1 MKLTCLERWAQIS
14 ALWVLVIATSG
25 SAQAAEKY
33 LVGFGKAK
41 VTPQEP
47 VRLSGYATREK
58 PHEGVAD
65 PLFARAMVLTEQTP
79 PAQDKKEGDA
89 QQADAAAEPQALVLV
104 SIDSIAV
111 VADMTKRVTERVLA
125 EYGIPRSDIVICA
138 THSHAAP
145 HVASG
150 LTNLYRTPLSDQEKA
165 ALERNT
171 ARIEQGILKAVAD
184 AMKSRR
190 GANLE
195 VGETQASFAVNRR
208 VLKNGIWSGFGVQ
221 ADGPVDRRVRLLRAV
236 TSDGQLLG
244 AAFMYA
250 CHCTT
255 LGPDFNRVSG
265 DWAGLSASELERKH
279 AGAVFV
285 PVIGC
290 GADANPEPRTG
301 YPDAL
306 EHGAEMAAKI
316 EAALKGQWKQL
327 NASPVAH
334 FGYAGLAPERPTKAE
349 LEAAKSDP
357 NVHRRRWAESMLAT
371 WQKMGRL
378 PETYPDPIHTWQFG
392 KELVWVF
399 LGGEVVVDYQM
410 RLEQELPADQVW
422 VAAYTDDVFAYVAS
436 ERMRAEGGYEVDFSM
451 IYYNQPG
458 RWQSGTEDLIS
469 RRVAEILKEEAPAD
483 KPRDPQAA
491 LRSIRVPEGFQVD
504 LVAAEPLVDD
514 PINIAFGHDGRV
526 WVVEMADYP
535 LGAPGGGRVRWLRD
549 RDGDGKL
556 DESHVF
562 LSGLDFPT
570 SVAPWRDGIIVI
582 AAPSIF
588 FAADRDGDGKPEIR
602 EDLLTGIGAA
612 NPQHRASGFE
622 MGLDGWLHFTA
633 GDDTHQLL
641 STRTGKTHDVTRRDV
656 CWNPDTGELFTT
668 SGMTQ
673 FVRARDEFGNWFGNV
688 NNQPIFHYVIE
699 DKYRRKGGYS
709 GPAQQPLLD
718 PPVAPPV
725 YPYSHTKDRFNDL
738 NTFNRFTSACS
749 SIIVRVPGLG
759 DEMRGA
765 ALVCE
770 PVHNLVAR
778 FRVSPEGASFR
789 GERFAN
795 DSKYDWF
802 ASSDP
807 FSRPVRVVN
816 APDGSVWIVDM
827 VREVIEHP
835 EWIPIAWQ
843 ERLNL
848 RSGSGLGRIYRVH
861 HKGFEPQT
869 IPQTAELSANEL
881 VKLLATNNGAL
892 RDLAAQQLMWRVTE
906 SGDAKVS
913 RQANQKLDADQ
924 RSSVDESLRK
934 LIRDGL
940 TPDVRVQ
947 ALGTLAGM
955 TQAVV
960 NEWLRKSLR
969 GSPQADLLAQPFG
982 STVSMP
988 QAVADDSLPA
998 VKDSDPRVRR
1008 YAVAITEQAL
1018 ANSDFDAPPL
1028 LQLAA
1033 TEQDAGVLLQL
1044 ALSLGALHSAVYDPA
1059 LESIA
1064 KRASSDAW
1072 LAKAVSLVDDHHVG
1086 AALAGSLAALQEHAP
1101 EANATRAALESTI
1114 GSLWA
1119 RATKEDRSRIVK
1131 KYFAVEDE
1139 HAGLG
1144 DAQVV
1149 LLAAAASTGLE
1160 QIAEDAQTQARLK
1173 SAVAGARTRLFGD
1186 DTSAQERAR
1195 LVPLL
1200 ALDKEHAAETL
1211 NDVARLLGAKEPS
1224 EVQQA
1229 AIALAR
1235 NLRSDEMPQ
1244 AILAHWPQ
1252 LLPDVRSSVCSLLL
1266 ERRPW
1271 AEQLITALE
1280 SGKVKVSDL
1289 DAAMVQRLRTYGDAN
1304 LKARTQRVLGQTPS
1318 SDRSRLVD
1326 ELLAK
1331 VNDRGDRARG
1341 EKHFTAHCAVCHR
1354 ATPEKPLVGPPLE
1367 NLTNWTPQ
1375 QWLVAILDPN
1385 RAIEPKY
1392 HQYSLLTEDGQ
1403 TLAGLI
1409 EDRSSQSLTLAAADG
1424 SRHEVPL
1431 DEIEQLKDLGV
1442 SLMPEGL
1449 ETKLDAAALSD
1460 LLAYLQTIGAS
1471 KQ

>member
-1 MKLTCLERWAQIS
+1 MRLVCLERVAQVS
-14 ALWVLVIATSG
+14 ALWLLIVATSG
-25 SAQAAEKY
+25 SAQGAEKY
-33 LVGFGKAK
+33 LVGFGKAE

-65 PLFARAMVLTEQTP
+65 PLFARAMVLTEQKP

-89 QQADAAAEPQALVLV
+89 QQAAVDAEPRTLVLV

-111 VADMTKRVTERVLA
+111 VADMTKRVTERVLV

-150 LTNLYRTPLSDQEKA
+150 LTNLYRTPLSDEEKA

-171 ARIEQGILKAVAD
+171 ARIEQGILKAIAE

-236 TSDGQLLG
+236 TGDGQLLG

-279 AGAVFV
+279 AGTVFV

-301 YPDAL
+301 YPDAR
-306 EHGAEMAAKI
+306 EHGAEMASKI
-316 EAALKGQWKQL
+316 EAALKGRWKPL

-562 LSGLDFPT
+562 LSGLDYPS
-570 SVAPWRDGIIVI
+570 SVTPWRDGIIVI

-588 FAADRDGDGKPEIR
+588 FAADRDGDGKPEVR

-725 YPYSHTKDRFNDL
+725 FPYSHTKDRFNDL
-738 NTFNRFTSACS
+738 FTFNRFTSACS

-759 DEMRGA
+759 EEMRGA

-778 FRVSPEGASFR
+778 FRVIPDGVSFR
-789 GERFAN
+789 GERFAE

-816 APDGSVWIVDM
+816 APDGTVWIVDM

-861 HKGFEPQT
+861 RKDFKPQA
-869 IPQTAELSANEL
+869 IPNTSELSAAEL
-881 VKLLATNNGAL
+881 AKSIASNDGAV
-892 RDLAAQQLMWRVTE
+892 RDLAAQQLMWRTTAPAGEAGAAVV
-906 SGDAKVS
+906 A
-913 RQANQKLDADQ
+913 QANKTLDAAEKL
-924 RSSVDESLRK
+924 SVVRSLRK
-934 LIRDGL
+934 LLRDS
-940 TPDVRVQ
+940 PYASVRAQ
-947 ALGTLAGM
+947 TLGTLSGMGVAEAGDVF
-955 TQAVV
+955 QAI
-960 NEWLRKSLR
+960 
-969 GSPQADLLAQPFG
+969 
-982 STVSMP
+982 
-988 QAVADDSLPA
+988 
-998 VKDSDPRVRR
+998 KDSDPRVRR
-1008 YAVAITEQAL
+1008 YAVTQGERWIDEPE
-1018 ANSDFDAPPL
+1018 FDRPRL
-1028 LQLAA
+1028 MFHDDY
-1033 TEQDAGVLLQL
+1033 TIVLFQQ
-1044 ALSLGALHSAVYDPA
+1044 ALSLGASQSEVFNGMIWGLAM
-1059 LESIA
+1059 
-1064 KRASSDAW
+1064 RAGGDVWMERAI
-1072 LAKAVSLVDDHHVG
+1072 SLVDDRYVAH
-1086 AALAGSLAALQEHAP
+1086 ALDGSLTALEKHRAETSAEQ
-1101 EANATRAALESTI
+1101 AALESTI

-1119 RATKEDRSRIVK
+1119 RASKEDRSRIVK
-1131 KYFAVEDE
+1131 QYFAVEDE
-1139 HAGLG
+1139 QARLS
-1144 DAQVV
+1144 DTRVV

-1160 QIAEDAQTQARLK
+1160 QIAEDAQTRARLK
-1173 SAVAGARTRLFGD
+1173 SAVAGARTRLFSE
-1186 DTSAQERAR
+1186 DTSAQQRAR

-1200 ALDKEHAAETL
+1200 ALDKEHADQTL
-1211 NDVARLLGAKEPS
+1211 TDVARLLGAKEPS

-1229 AIALAR
+1229 ALALAR

-1244 AILAHWPQ
+1244 AILAHWSQ

-1271 AEQLITALE
+1271 AEQLVGALE

-1289 DAAMVQRLRTYGDAN
+1289 DAAMAQRLRTYGDAN
-1304 LKARTQRVLGQTPS
+1304 LKARTQRVLGQTPN

-1341 EKHFTAHCAVCHR
+1341 EKHFTDHCAVCHR

-1375 QWLVAILDPN
+1375 QWMVAILDPN

-1409 EDRSSQSLTLAAADG
+1409 EDRSSHSLTLAAADG

-1449 ETKLDAAALSD
+1449 ETKLDPAALSD
-1460 LLAYLQTIGAS
+1460 LLAYLQTIGARR
-1471 KQ
+1471 Q

>member
-33 LVGFGKAK
+33 LVGFGKAE

-208 VLKNGIWSGFGVQ
+208 VLENGIWSGFGVQ

-556 DESHVF
+556 DESHVL

-656 CWNPDTGELFTT
+656 CWNPDTGELYTT

-816 APDGSVWIVDM
+816 APDGTVWIVDM

-848 RSGSGLGRIYRVH
+848 RSGSGLGRIYRVRRQD
-861 HKGFEPQT
+861 FQPQP
-869 IPQTAELSANEL
+869 IPKTTELTATEL
-881 VKLLATNNGAL
+881 VKLIGTDNAAACDLVAQEFIWRATSA
-892 RDLAAQQLMWRVTE
+892 
-906 SGDAKVS
+906 DAT
-913 RQANQKLDADQ
+913 
-924 RSSVDESLRK
+924 
-934 LIRDGL
+934 L
-940 TPDVRVQ
+940 TPAEKSWIVT
-947 ALGTLAGM
+947 ALQGHM
-955 TQAVV
+955 R
-960 NEWLRKSLR
+960 E
-969 GSPQADLLAQPFG
+969 SP
-982 STVSMP
+982 
-988 QAVADDSLPA
+988 VADMRARARWILVGMGAVDSDGAFALMCDP
-998 VKDSDPRVRR
+998 DPRVRR
-1008 YAVAITEQAL
+1008 YGVALAERWLNPSEGWAWALLALPEEEPQVLFQQAL
-1018 ANSDFDAPPL
+1018 SVGARPSEEFSPVIEAIAR
-1028 LQLAA
+1028 QA
-1033 TEQDAGVLLQL
+1033 T
-1044 ALSLGALHSAVYDPA
+1044 
-1059 LESIA
+1059 
-1064 KRASSDAW
+1064 KDAW
-1072 LAKAVSLVDDHHVG
+1072 LAKALSLVHQQHVA
-1086 AALAGSLAALQEHAP
+1086 AALRGCLTAMEHPA
-1101 EANATRAALESTI
+1101 ESNAVQAALEATI
-1114 GSLWA
+1114 GSLWR
-1119 RATKEDRSRIVK
+1119 RADQESRSAIVK
-1131 KYFAVEDE
+1131 QYFSVEDE
-1139 HAGLG
+1139 
-1144 DAQVV
+1144 QVALNDTQLI
-1149 LLAAAASTGLE
+1149 LLAAAATTGLE
-1160 QIAEDAQTQARLK
+1160 QLTDDSKIQDRLRKVVAATRERLFTGELDAQQ
-1173 SAVAGARTRLFGD
+1173 
-1186 DTSAQERAR
+1186 RAR

-1200 ALDKEHAAETL
+1200 ALNKEHAAQAL
-1211 NDVARLLGAKEPS
+1211 NDVARLLGPKEPS

-1229 AIALAR
+1229 ALALAR

-1244 AILAHWPQ
+1244 AILAHWSQ

-1271 AEQLITALE
+1271 AEQLIGALE
-1280 SGKVKVSDL
+1280 SGRVKVSDL
-1289 DAAMVQRLRTYGDAN
+1289 DAALVQRLRTYGDAD
-1304 LKARTQRVLGQTPS
+1304 LKERTQRVLGQTPN
-1318 SDRSRLVD
+1318 SD
-1326 ELLAK
+1326 
-1331 VNDRGDRARG
+1331 
-1341 EKHFTAHCAVCHR
+1341 
-1354 ATPEKPLVGPPLE
+1354 
-1367 NLTNWTPQ
+1367 
-1375 QWLVAILDPN
+1375 
-1385 RAIEPKY
+1385 
-1392 HQYSLLTEDGQ
+1392 
-1403 TLAGLI
+1403 
-1409 EDRSSQSLTLAAADG
+1409 
-1424 SRHEVPL
+1424 
-1431 DEIEQLKDLGV
+1431 
-1442 SLMPEGL
+1442 
-1449 ETKLDAAALSD
+1449 
-1460 LLAYLQTIGAS
+1460 
-1471 KQ
+1471 